1 MIQPNVE
8 QHLGRRSFFLL
19 LSRKIPI
26 GLVLLIVALVAA
38 FVRMSIIQ
46 GITDSMK
53 LAGTVSNGTLA
64 SISSAVSSVILGL
77 FLVSIMVILVSII
90 IALLEYRNYA
100 FTFEEFDLKMRRGI
114 FDRREVSLP
123 YRQIQDV
130 DIERDV
136 SHQLLGLSKLVLM
149 TAGHEEAG
157 EHEMAEVLLEP
168 LDKEAAEE
176 IRAMLQRKIGIQVVE
191 TEQEADREAVPV
203 K

>member
-1 MIQPNVE
+1 
-8 QHLGRRSFFLL
+8 
-19 LSRKIPI
+19 
-26 GLVLLIVALVAA
+26 
-38 FVRMSIIQ
+38 
-46 GITDSMK
+46 MK